1 MQQVARGPRFHAHEV
16 GMFRGNH
23 QTRVDEK
30 FRLKL
35 PAEFKR
41 MVDDEYGPV
50 FYITSQDGKRAQ
62 LWPMKVWEAY
72 EAKIVQLEESD
83 PDREDFLNVTSYYGQ
98 TVEMDSQGRLL
109 LPQVIRQQAKL
120 TGDVNVLGMQTVLE
134 VMNIELFEA
143 ERKGPSGV
151 VEMSRE
157 KRAALAEKTKALKS

>member
-1 MQQVARGPRFHAHEV
+1 
-16 GMFRGNH
+16 MFRGNH

-41 MVDDEYGPV
+41 MVDEQYGPA

-62 LWPMKVWEAY
+62 LWPMKVWEEY
-72 EAKIVQLEESD
+72 EAKIVQLEETD

-109 LPQVIRQQAKL
+109 MPPVIRQEAKL
-120 TGDVNVLGMQTVLE
+120 TGDVNVLGMQKILE
-134 VMNIELFEA
+134 VTNLEMFKV
-143 ERKGPSGV
+143 ERARPDGTIGL
-151 VEMSRE
+151 SRE
-157 KRAALAEKTKALKS
+157 SKASLAEKTKALKEK

>member
-1 MQQVARGPRFHAHEV
+1 
-16 GMFRGNH
+16 MFRGNH

-41 MVDDEYGPV
+41 LVDDEHGPV
-50 FYITSQDGKRAQ
+50 FFITSQDGKRAQ

-109 LPQVIRQQAKL
+109 LPPVIRQSAQL
-120 TGDVNVLGMQTVLE
+120 TGDVNVLGMQTILE
-134 VMNIELFEA
+134 VINLEVFKADRTDADGFIA
-143 ERKGPSGV
+143 V
-151 VEMSRE
+151 SRST
-157 KRAALAEKTKALKS
+157 KAAVAEKTKALKG

>member
-1 MQQVARGPRFHAHEV
+1 
-16 GMFRGNH
+16 MFRGNH

-41 MVDDEYGPV
+41 MVDDGYGPV

-109 LPQVIRQQAKL
+109 LPPVIRQSAQL
-120 TGDVNVLGMQTVLE
+120 TGEVNVLGMQTILE
-134 VMNIELFEA
+134 VINL
-143 ERKGPSGV
+143 GV
-151 VEMSRE
+151 FKADRTNPDGFVAVSRE
-157 KRAALAEKTKALKS
+157 TKMAVADKTKALKG